1 MKDWNPD
8 LYRQFEAERT
18 RPAAELLARVMH
30 PDAKFITDLGCGP
43 GNSTELLQHTY
54 PDALL
59 TGLDTSQAMLEK
71 ARERLPSCPS
81 LPLIGSNSGGGGG
94 GAGGATAASSAVSDL
109 DSENLSL
116 APVLVSI
123 GRKASAHIPGEG
135 MPEMVKAGL
144 GEAGHSF

>member
-1 MKDWNPD
+1 
-8 LYRQFEAERT
+8 
-18 RPAAELLARVMH
+18 MH
-30 PDAKFITDLGCGP
+30 PPEHRPRPSHRRRHHHHHRAC
-43 GNSTELLQHTY
+43 SR
-54 PDALL
+54 
-59 TGLDTSQAMLEK
+59 TGLSSLLGVSVAGLYAAGRYSQPHASSAL
-71 ARERLPSCPS
+71 ATIRERLPSCPS

-94 GAGGATAASSAVSDL
+94 GAGGATAASSAASDL